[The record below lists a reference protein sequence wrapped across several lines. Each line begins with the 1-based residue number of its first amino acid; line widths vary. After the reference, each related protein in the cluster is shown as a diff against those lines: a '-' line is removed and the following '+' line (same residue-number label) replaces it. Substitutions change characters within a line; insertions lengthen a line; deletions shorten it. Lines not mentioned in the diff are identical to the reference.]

1 MSYTSYSSRAFS
13 LPKNFY
19 QDNFNKINQLNNNK
33 ILFKTF
39 DNNRYA
45 KRDRVSIF
53 RSGDLSVKLFN
64 KVATVEYTTMIHSSN
79 NVVIIANIKTEE
91 DLIFEQIQRLNDN
104 WIPTENIFCYKEK
117 DLNLRNILNFGFALF
132 LSKIM
137 LKKIEIKD
145 LILLDD
151 LDSYLYD
158 DKDIQDI
165 EKIYSFFNIPIDDFF
180 IIPTMY
186 GNTTILN
193 DTQKDII
200 GQFEFLNINNKINI
214 HISRNYAFI
223 NSSYTY
229 LEPYIYNISFFNL
242 LKHFKNRI
250 SSEVSMMLD
259 DVNSIKRT
267 DYNQLLEDS
276 FDLQKEFT
284 VNYDELYNI
293 NIWHD
298 SELLKLSNF
307 IRYENGWNIA
317 NEIEENN
324 TKLQRF
330 IELTTEMSKGKFQSF
345 MDSISLLIGILGIFA
360 FFDLIQVLNQE
371 PYSGVHWLVSFS
383 LIIFCLPIL
392 LVVVAKKSKFLMKIF
407 NKIL

>member
-1 MSYTSYSSRAFS
+1 ME
-13 LPKNFY
+13 
-19 QDNFNKINQLNNNK
+19 
-33 ILFKTF
+33 
-39 DNNRYA
+39 
-45 KRDRVSIF
+45 
-53 RSGDLSVKLFN
+53 LFN
-64 KVATVEYTTMIHSSN
+64 KNVTIEYTTMIHSSN
-79 NVVIIANIKTEE
+79 NVVIIANIKTKEN
-91 DLIFEQIQRLNDN
+91 LTFEQIQRLNDN
-104 WIPTENIFCYKEK
+104 WIPTENIFSYEEK
-117 DLNLRNILNFGFALF
+117 SLNIRNILNFGFALF
-132 LSKIM
+132 LSKLIS
-137 LKKIEIKD
+137 KKIEINDFILLKD
-145 LILLDD
+145 LDN
-151 LDSYLYD
+151 YLYD

-165 EKIYSFFNIPIDDFF
+165 EKIYSFFNISIDSFF

-193 DTQKDII
+193 NAQKDII
-200 GQFEFLNINNKINI
+200 DKFEFLNLNNKTDI

-229 LEPYIYNISFFNL
+229 LEPYIYNIAFFNL

-259 DVNSIKRT
+259 DVHSIKRT
-267 DYNQLLEDS
+267 DYTQLLEDS
-276 FDLQKEFT
+276 FDLQQEFT

-307 IRYENGWNIA
+307 IRCEDGWNIA
-317 NEIEENN
+317 KEIEENN

-345 MDSISLLIGILGIFA
+345 MDSISLLIGVLGIFA

-392 LVVVAKKSKFLMKIF
+392 LVVVAKKSNFIMRIF